1 MTSSRRNQWWN
12 VVGKENQKS
21 IIYWTHMCG
30 GIQLSVKDGE
40 CCPHCGISEEEY
52 GRLKSKRSEGRVS
65 ST

>member
-1 MTSSRRNQWWN
+1 MTSNRRNQWFN
-12 VVGKENQKS
+12 VVGENRKT

-40 CCPHCGISEEEY
+40 RCPHCEISEEEY

>member
-1 MTSSRRNQWWN
+1 M
-12 VVGKENQKS
+12 GKDNQKS

-40 CCPHCGISEEEY
+40 RCPHCAISEEEY
-52 GRLKSKRSEGRVS
+52 GRLKSKRGEGRVS